1 MLLAVGGPG
10 LAIFALLLFTSPF
23 WIAGLGYLGEKL
35 RWWDRPTMR
44 GPSRVGLGGQAGGGG
59 QQLQLATS
67 TTPTPTP
74 RRGDI
79 QPLSATAARFWN
91 RLIMVAILAIIGT
104 VMFQSCG
111 RGRVMTPAERYYWDH
126 GEGRAIRDEQEL
138 YEDRIPR
145 GR

>member
-35 RWWDRPTMR
+35 RWWDPPPMR
-44 GPSRVGLGGQAGGGG
+44 GPSSGGLGRQAGGEGP
-59 QQLQLATS
+59 QPQPATS
-67 TTPTPTP
+67 RP
-74 RRGDI
+74 RRHGDM
-79 QPLSATAARFWN
+79 QPLPVTTARFWN
-91 RLIMVAILAIIGT
+91 RVIVVTILGILGAT
-104 VMFQSCG
+104 LFQSCG
-111 RGRVMTPAERYYWDH
+111 RGRVMSPAERYYWDH
-126 GEGRAIRDEQEL
+126 GEGRAIRDEQEY